1 MYPVG
6 VDVVSHCQKASM
18 RKRRWENLCLTELTE
33 DGSDINSIFLY
44 YRDATWRAI
53 KRAAPNA
60 IEPGLIS
67 TFELITSLSFKQH
80 EILRLCSRLCSYTS
94 CLGNCILCL
103 SLNIDVQFIFDRPAS
118 FKNVLQWTTLLMLAM
133 QPSMEG
139 KLFKHLQ
146 FGN

>member
-1 MYPVG
+1 M
-6 VDVVSHCQKASM
+6 A
-18 RKRRWENLCLTELTE
+18 RL
-33 DGSDINSIFLY
+33 SIQFFLY

-94 CLGNCILCL
+94 CLGNCVLCL

-118 FKNVLQWTTLLMLAM
+118 FKNVLQ
-133 QPSMEG
+133 
-139 KLFKHLQ
+139 
-146 FGN
+146 